1 MADDPAFQLPA
12 DEYVFE
18 VPDNGEFAPLNARI
32 VPSVRPMIEFYDR
45 RRSVT
50 PFGQRICSYY
60 VETFLG
66 GRSYESYAGLDLH
79 MGSPSWKLAPEARHA
94 VTRWAREVLEL
105 Y

>member
-1 MADDPAFQLPA
+1 MADDLAFRVPD

-18 VPDNGEFAPLNARI
+18 VPDNAGFAPLNARI
-32 VPSVRPMIEFYDR
+32 VPSHRPMIEFYDR
-45 RRSVT
+45 RYPQT

-60 VETFLG
+60 VESFLG
-66 GRSYESYAGLDLH
+66 DRSYEDLAGLDLH